1 VQPNNFGFDTIAE
14 LYDQGFT
21 QSRAGSLMRAAVRRR
36 LDARFRSGDRIL
48 ELNCGTGEDAIYMA
62 KRGMEVLATDAS
74 AEMVRLTSAKVAHQA
89 LSGRVKV
96 DQLAWEEL
104 NLLETP
110 EFDGALS
117 NFGGLNCV
125 QDLPRAARALADC
138 LRPGA
143 IALLCVMGPLCP
155 WEWIWFTVHRQPSKA
170 FRRLQRE
177 VKWRGLP
184 IYYPSISSM
193 RRAFSPMFRLL
204 RGSALGALF
213 PPPFAESFALRHLA
227 LSEKLYAWERAL
239 ENLPPLPS
247 LADHYLLELQR
258 Q

>member
-1 VQPNNFGFDTIAE
+1 MQPNNLGFDSIAE
-14 LYDQGFT
+14 LYDQSFT
-21 QSRAGSLMRAAVRRR
+21 HSRTGSLMRMAVRRR
-36 LDARFRSGDRIL
+36 LDARFRSGHRIL

-62 KRGMEVLATDAS
+62 KRGMEVLATDLS
-74 AEMVRLTSAKVAHQA
+74 AEMVRLTSAKIAGQGLSAHI
-89 LSGRVKV
+89 RVN
-96 DQLAWEEL
+96 QLAWQEL
-104 NLLETP
+104 NLLDTS

-125 QDLPRAARALADC
+125 QDLPPAARALADC

-143 IALLCVMGPLCP
+143 VALLCVMGPLCP

-170 FRRLQRE
+170 FRRLKRD
-177 VKWRGLP
+177 VKWHGLP
-184 IYYPSISSM
+184 IYYPSIRSM

-204 RGSALGALF
+204 RASALGALF
-213 PPPFAESFALRHLA
+213 PPPFAESFALRRLA
-227 LSEKLYAWERAL
+227 LCEKLYACERAL

-247 LADHYLLELQR
+247 LADHYLLEFQR